1 MQKRTHLILLATLV
15 LAAVMVIPAAAK
27 PPCGHECVFNLQ
39 CSYTGSNLGCSGP
52 GRLCLEYPC
61 FAAAVVSSD
70 SSMTP
75 DEYGAAFEAEMEKIL
90 ATLDEAQTWELVVEK
105 FGASDYPFRIV
116 GSVEGENF
124 ENEAYSKLRKEI
136 ADREKAGEQI
146 AECAP
151 ASR

>member
-1 MQKRTHLILLATLV
+1 MQKRTHLFLFATLV

-27 PPCGHECVFNLQ
+27 PPCGHECLFNIQ

-61 FAAAVVSSD
+61 FAAAVASSD
-70 SSMTP
+70 ADMTAK
-75 DEYGAAFEAEMEKIL
+75 EFEVLFEAEMARIL
-90 ATLDEAQTWELVVEK
+90 ETLDEEQSWDLVTEK
-105 FGASDYPFRIV
+105 FGASKYPFRVV
-116 GSVEGENF
+116 GSVEGEIF
-124 ENEAYSKLRKEI
+124 ENEAYSALRKEI
-136 ADREKAGEQI
+136 ADRERMGEQL